1 MQVTE
6 TLSEGLK
13 RGFTVVIPAAH
24 IEDKHAKRL
33 AELGRTL
40 SLPGFR
46 PGKVPP
52 TVIRKRYGTAVQAE
66 VLEESVNEAT
76 SQVLSD
82 RGLRA
87 ATQPKVDV
95 VSLGGGDGSEAKDLE
110 FKVELELM
118 PEIAM
123 PEFSAIT
130 LTRLKATPADTG
142 VEKALG
148 EIATRAATLEPVAE
162 NRPAAHGDVV
172 VVDYAGTVDGEA
184 FQGGTGKDLEVEI
197 GGSGFI
203 PGFAEQLEG
212 IVPGESRTIDVAFP
226 ENYGV
231 ATLAGKPAKFAVT
244 ATALKQKRVPE
255 IDDALAGKLG
265 AGTLAELRELIVER
279 MQRDYD
285 QVARLRLKRAL
296 LDELARAEFP
306 VPQGM
311 VDAEFGQIWARVE
324 ADRKAGQIDEGDAG
338 KDDETLKGEYRAIA
352 ERRVRLGLL
361 LAEIG
366 RNNGITVGQEEISR
380 AMRQE
385 AARYPG
391 QEQQVLEFFRK
402 NPQAQEGL
410 RGPIFEEKV
419 IDFILELA
427 KVEERSVT
435 AEELTANAD
444 DPA

>member
-13 RGFTVVIPAAH
+13 RGFTVVIPAAQ
-24 IEDKHAKRL
+24 IEVKHAKRL

-76 SQVLSD
+76 SKVLSD
-82 RGLRA
+82 RGLRPA
-87 ATQPKVDV
+87 MQPKVDV
-95 VSLGGGDGSEAKDLE
+95 VSLGGEGAEAKDLE

-123 PEFSAIT
+123 PDFSAIA
-130 LTRLKATPADTG
+130 LTKLRATPTDAD

-148 EIATRAATLEPVAE
+148 EIAARASTLEPVTEA
-162 NRPAAHGDVV
+162 RPAAKGDVV

-184 FQGGTGKDLEVEI
+184 FQGGTGTALEVEI

-212 IVPGESRTIDVAFP
+212 IAPGESRTIDVSFP
-226 ENYGV
+226 DNYGV
-231 ATLAGKPAKFAVT
+231 ATLAGKPARFAIT
-244 ATALKQKRVPE
+244 ATALKQKRVPAT
-255 IDDALAGKLG
+255 DDALAEKLG

-285 QVARLRLKRAL
+285 QIARLRLKRVL
-296 LDELARAEFP
+296 LDELAKTEFP
-306 VPQGM
+306 APQGM
-311 VDAEFGQIWARVE
+311 VEAEFAQIWARVE
-324 ADRKAGQIDEGDAG
+324 ADRKAGQTDEGDAG
-338 KDDETLKGEYRAIA
+338 KDEETLRRDYRAIA

-366 RNNGITVGQEEISR
+366 RNNGITVGQEEINR

-402 NPQAQEGL
+402 NPQAQDGL
-410 RGPIFEEKV
+410 RGPIFEQKV

-427 KVEERSVT
+427 KIEDRNVT
-435 AEELTANAD
+435 AEELTASVDN
-444 DPA
+444 PA

>member
-24 IEDKHAKRL
+24 LGDKHAKRL

-95 VSLGGGDGSEAKDLE
+95 VSLDFGDGVGSKDLE

-123 PEFSAIT
+123 PDFAAIA
-130 LTRLKATPADTG
+130 LTRLKASPADAD

-148 EIATRAATLEPVAE
+148 EIATRAAILEPVAE
-162 NRPAAHGDVV
+162 ARPAAPGDVV

-197 GGSGFI
+197 GGTGFI

-212 IVPGESRTIDVAFP
+212 IRPGESRTIDVTFP
-226 ENYGV
+226 ESYGV
-231 ATLAGKPAKFAVT
+231 ATLAGKAAKFAIN
-244 ATALKQKRVPE
+244 ATALKEKLTPPV
-255 IDDALAGKLG
+255 DDALATKLG

-285 QVARLRLKRAL
+285 QISRLRLKRAL
-296 LDELARAEFP
+296 LDQLAKTEFP

-311 VDAEFGQIWARVE
+311 VEAEFSQIWTRVE
-324 ADRKAGQIDEGDAG
+324 ADRKAGQVDDSDAG
-338 KDDETLKGEYRAIA
+338 KDEETLKGEYRTIA

-366 RNNGITVGQEEISR
+366 RTNGITVGQEEINR

-402 NPQAQEGL
+402 NPQSQDGL

-427 KVEERSVT
+427 KIDERGVT
-435 AEELTANAD
+435 TEELTA
-444 DPA
+444 DPDTPA